1 MNGLIALV
9 GSGEYLPVMEQV
21 DRHLLGSLNMD
32 GRRPSVVCLPTAAG
46 KEGDQSINR
55 WSNMGIEHFNELGAD
70 ATALRIINRE
80 SANLEEYAS
89 VLENA
94 DLIYFSGGN
103 PGYLYETMKDTR
115 AWNAAQRAWAR
126 GAVYAGC
133 SAGAMILGK
142 RMPSFRLMKT
152 QVGFGIFPAE
162 YIIPHFDAF
171 PAVWRPMVFT
181 LQKGLKDG
189 QRMIGIDEDTAL
201 VGTLQGEWRVMG
213 ASEAHVFTHEGKTT
227 YRAGDSVPLL
237 QETV

>member
-9 GSGEYLPVMEQV
+9 GSGEYLPVMEEV
-21 DRHLLGSLNMD
+21 DRHLLGSLHVN
-32 GRRPSVVCLPTAAG
+32 GSKPRVVCLPTAAG
-46 KEGDQSINR
+46 REGDASVNR
-55 WSNMGIEHFNELGAD
+55 WSNMGVEHFGKLGAD
-70 ATALRIINRE
+70 VTALRIIDRE
-80 SANLEEYAS
+80 SANREEYAS
-89 VLENA
+89 ALENA

-142 RMPSFRLMKT
+142 RMPGFRLMKT
-152 QVGFGIFPAE
+152 QEGFGIFPAE

-171 PAVWRPMVFT
+171 PAVWRPMVFA

-189 QRMIGIDEDTAL
+189 QRMVGIDEDTAL
-201 VGTLQGEWRVMG
+201 VGTLQGGWQVMG
-213 ASEAHVFTHEGKTT
+213 KSEVHVFTHDGRTT
-227 YRAGDSVPLL
+227 YRAGDLVPIV
-237 QETV
+237 QEIV

>member
-1 MNGLIALV
+1 MI
-9 GSGEYLPVMEQV
+9 E
-21 DRHLLGSLNMD
+21 
-32 GRRPSVVCLPTAAG
+32 SV
-46 KEGDQSINR
+46 NR
-55 WSNMGIEHFNELGAD
+55 WSNMGIEHFTKLGAD
-70 ATALRIINRE
+70 VTALPIIDRA
-80 SANLEEYAS
+80 SANLEENAA

-152 QVGFGIFPAE
+152 QEGFGIFPAE

-171 PAVWRPMVFT
+171 PAVWKPMVFA
-181 LQKGLKDG
+181 LQKQLKDG
-189 QRMIGIDEDTAL
+189 QRMIGVDEDTAL
-201 VGTLQGEWRVMG
+201 VGSLQGEWKVMG
-213 ASEAHVFTHEGKTT
+213 KSEVHVFTRESKNHLPGWRNCTAC
-227 YRAGDSVPLL
+227 AGNSLNNL
-237 QETV
+237 HCKR

>member
-21 DRHLLGSLNMD
+21 DRHLLDSLNTD
-32 GRRPSVVCLPTAAG
+32 NRRPSVVCLPTAAG
-46 KEGDQSINR
+46 KEGDDSVNR
-55 WSNMGIEHFNELGAD
+55 WSNMGVEHFRKLGAD
-70 ATALRIINRE
+70 VKALRIIDHE
-80 SANLEEYAS
+80 SSNLEEYAS

-103 PGYLYETMKDTR
+103 PGYLYETMKDSR
-115 AWNAAQRAWAR
+115 AWNAAQRAWSR

-152 QVGFGIFPAE
+152 QEGFGIFPAE

-171 PAVWRPMVFT
+171 PAVWRPMVFA
-181 LQKGLKDG
+181 LQKQLKDG
-189 QRMIGIDEDTAL
+189 QRMVGIDEDTAL

-213 ASEAHVFTHEGKTT
+213 RGEVHVFTHDGKIS
-227 YRAGDSVPLL
+227 YQAGDMVPIL
-237 QETV
+237 QEAV

>member
-21 DRHLLGSLNMD
+21 DRYLLDSLNPN
-32 GRRPSVVCLPTAAG
+32 GSRPCVVCLPTAAG
-46 KEGDQSINR
+46 KESDESINR
-55 WSNMGIEHFNELGAD
+55 WSNMGVEHFTKLGAD
-70 ATALRIINRE
+70 VKALRIIDRE
-80 SANLEEYAS
+80 SANLEEHAS

-142 RMPSFRLMKT
+142 RVPGFRLMKT
-152 QVGFGIFPAE
+152 QQGFGIFPAE

-171 PAVWRPMVFT
+171 PAVWRPMVLA
-181 LQKGLKDG
+181 LQKQLKDG
-189 QRMIGIDEDTAL
+189 HRMVGIDEDTAL
-201 VGTLQGEWRVMG
+201 IGTLQGEWKVMG
-213 ASEAHVFTHEGKTT
+213 RSQVHVFTRQGKTT
-227 YRAGDSVPLL
+227 YHAGDVVPIL
-237 QETV
+237 QETA